1 MIRIFMYILKLF
13 FYMSTH
19 APKHVCSYGVKI
31 NERKKSEELGELL
44 WLEPV
49 NLIMKK
55 CRLIWFGH
63 IEWKDDIDRW

>member
-44 WLEPV
+44 
-49 NLIMKK
+49 
-55 CRLIWFGH
+55 
-63 IEWKDDIDRW
+63 